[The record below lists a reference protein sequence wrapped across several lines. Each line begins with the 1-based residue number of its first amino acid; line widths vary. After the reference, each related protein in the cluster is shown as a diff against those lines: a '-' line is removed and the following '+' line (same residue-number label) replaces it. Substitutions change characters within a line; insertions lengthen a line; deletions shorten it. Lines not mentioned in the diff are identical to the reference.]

1 MQQRRNGIR
10 NIIIGVVIVI
20 LVLGIG
26 MFLTTRGGNS
36 SATHAVA
43 TVGAMEPVVVAQYPI
58 PQGTNFSA
66 GQDLSTEFVVKQLPA
81 DAVPFGAYTSL
92 QEIEGV
98 LASASCGPVTV
109 PGCRGI
115 VTSTQT
121 IYENEPVVTGM
132 LSSLGAYRTSAGPA
146 FQIPYGY
153 VAISVNFTSVN
164 SVVNSISP
172 GDDVDLI
179 ASNTGGMSGG
189 SSTGEAL
196 GGHIPTQTQYVLN
209 DVRVIGVGGPPAPPP
224 PPPTPTP
231 GPGISKS
238 SAPAPTP
245 APAPTAIPDMSGGT
259 LVLLVRYQE
268 ALIVQ
273 HLKDFAGTWTMSVV
287 LRSAKETDIPHFK
300 TLPVTARWFFVKQAN
315 HFDLNNP
322 Y

>member
-1 MQQRRNGIR
+1 MNQRRKGIR
-10 NIIIGVVIVI
+10 NIIIGVLVVV
-20 LVLGIG
+20 LVLVVG
-26 MFLTTRGGNS
+26 MFLTSRGGGS
-36 SATHAVA
+36 PAAKPVGTATN
-43 TVGAMEPVVVAQYPI
+43 MQPVVVAQYPI
-58 PQGTNFSA
+58 PQGTTFKA
-66 GQDLSTEFVVKQLPA
+66 GQDLSTEFTVRQLPT

-92 QEIEGV
+92 KDIEGV

-109 PGCRGI
+109 AGCEGI

-121 IYENEPVVTGM
+121 IYGNEPVVSGM
-132 LSSLGAYRTSAGPA
+132 LSSLGNYRTSAGPA

-164 SVVNSISP
+164 SVVSSISP

-179 ASNTGGMSGG
+179 ASNTGSMSNANTSEGIG
-189 SSTGEAL
+189 S
-196 GGHIPTQTQYVLN
+196 HIPTQTQYVLN
-209 DVRVIGVGGPPAPPP
+209 DVRVIGVGGPPSPPP

-231 GPGISKS
+231 GPGVSNN

-245 APAPTAIPDMSGGT
+245 APSPTPVTDTTGGT

-273 HLKDFAGTWTMSVV
+273 HLKDFTGTWTMSVV

-300 TLPVTARWFFVKQAN
+300 TLPVTARWFFVKQTN
-315 HFDLNNP
+315 HFDLTNP